1 MTSVLLTPVKMAEHV
16 QMVSVATHVL
26 VFWDTVASTAI
37 QVGIVV
43 FENYFLHK
51 NQLLLLNVLF
61 NVCFHVLLKL
71 FLCDDNFNA

>member
-1 MTSVLLTPVKMAEHV
+1 MAEHV
-16 QMVSVATHVL
+16 QMASIATHVL

-37 QVGIVV
+37 QVSIVV

-61 NVCFHVLLKL
+61 NVCFHVVLKL
-71 FLCDDNFNA
+71 FVCDDNFNA